1 MHLPIY
7 EIYVYFCRQEDSVLL
22 IWRLHRMEKTRPVY
36 PASTISIVG
45 VASMTH
51 LKHQFRTQKR
61 FQSATAIMTVV
72 CPEHLSQ
79 ILCDIDAKLA
89 AINERLERQADLL
102 SKIGTIV
109 GTQKECR
116 RCKTAS
122 RRKKKGRKLG
132 KSSAETI
139 GTIGERF
146 DSHISRF
153 SRGSSST
160 EPRHKRP
167 QYIDPLS
174 PWPDIIPP
182 LQHTYSRGGSE
193 RACAGDEKFGWN
205 ESGCSSHSAD

>member
-1 MHLPIY
+1 
-7 EIYVYFCRQEDSVLL
+7 
-22 IWRLHRMEKTRPVY
+22 
-36 PASTISIVG
+36 
-45 VASMTH
+45 MTH

-174 PWPDIIPP
+174 PWPDIIPRSSIPTQEGEANAPVPETKNLDGMRVDAPRIQQINQALAVPQCNGDDTCILP
-182 LQHTYSRGGSE
+182 LNTGS
-193 RACAGDEKFGWN
+193 AG
-205 ESGCSSHSAD
+205 HSAIATT